1 MNTPTPNRIHF
12 PPYMKR
18 MIDHIYISD
27 KRSVIDYDKFDLV
40 VNLDFPR
47 NGVNEGEYRDEQ
59 LTPKTRLVR
68 IGMRDD
74 ENTDFGLYTDKI
86 ILLLKEYVSQHK
98 LVLIHSD
105 RGMGRSAAILSMYLI
120 KQYRFGMSDIS
131 RIYQSSKYQ
140 SDINI
145 GFEKQLQDLSK
156 KEHELLR

>member
-1 MNTPTPNRIHF
+1 
-12 PPYMKR
+12 MK
-18 MIDHIYISD
+18 
-27 KRSVIDYDKFDLV
+27 
-40 VNLDFPR
+40 
-47 NGVNEGEYRDEQ
+47 
-59 LTPKTRLVR
+59 
-68 IGMRDD
+68 DD
-74 ENTDFGLYTDKI
+74 VNTDFGQYTDKI
-86 ILLLKEYVSQHK
+86 IHLLKEYVSQHK